1 MNNMKVSV
9 IVPVFNQE
17 PYICDTLNSIINQ
30 DFEDYEIIVIDD
42 GSKDKSLEII
52 HETLDASDIPNT
64 IIHHKNHGVSYS
76 RNKGIDTASGD
87 IIVFVDGDDIISP
100 NHLKNLYNPD
110 YDFSLVQLEKVEN
123 AIKSKAFSYDEN
135 LSNPKEFIKKELL
148 MEIPFNFCQLSYKR
162 DLIIKNNITF
172 PENVIYGED
181 TYFALKALIHGA
193 NIHISNEVTYSY
205 IQHSQSA
212 IKTSQL
218 KRLDIVWVFERL
230 SQYYQKNN
238 QLELANLVKTS
249 RIPKAIF
256 GNMNYF
262 FTNNYDFDEIM
273 AKIREIDG
281 FNKLSK
287 FKGSFK
293 FKLKIK
299 LFLISPKIY
308 YKLWMRFKNS
318 ID

>member
-30 DFEDYEIIVIDD
+30 NFEDYEIIVIDD
-42 GSKDKSLEII
+42 GSNDRSLELI

-64 IIHHKNHGVSYS
+64 VIHQKNHGVGYS
-76 RNKGIDTASGD
+76 RNKGIDNASGEY
-87 IIVFVDGDDIISP
+87 IVFVDGDDIILP

-110 YDFSLVQLEKVEN
+110 YDFSLVQMQKVEN
-123 AIKSKAFSYDEN
+123 TIKSKAFTYNEK

-148 MEIPFNFCQLSYKR
+148 MEIPFHFAQMSYKR
-162 DLIIKNNITF
+162 DLIIKNNIRF
-172 PENVIYGED
+172 QENVIYGED
-181 TYFALKALIHGA
+181 IYFALKALIHGQF
-193 NIHISNEVTYSY
+193 IHITNEVTFSY
-205 IQHSQSA
+205 IQHSESA
-212 IKTSQL
+212 IKTSKL
-218 KRLDIVWVFERL
+218 KRLDVVNLFEML
-230 SQYYQKNN
+230 EQYYQKNN
-238 QLELANLVKTS
+238 QPELANLVKTS
-249 RIPKAIF
+249 RIPRAIF

-262 FTNNYDFDEIM
+262 FINNYDFDEIM
-273 AKIREIDG
+273 AKMGDIDG
-281 FNKLSK
+281 FNKLSE
-287 FKGSFK
+287 FKGPFK
-293 FKLKIK
+293 FRLKIK